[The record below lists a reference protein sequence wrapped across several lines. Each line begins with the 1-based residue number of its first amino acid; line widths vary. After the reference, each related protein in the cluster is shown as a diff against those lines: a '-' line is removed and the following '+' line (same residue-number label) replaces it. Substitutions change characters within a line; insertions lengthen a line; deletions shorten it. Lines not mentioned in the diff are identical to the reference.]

1 MRMAV
6 GGNMRSSTVTSSA
19 HLMATENHLS
29 TKKSCFLTSL
39 PLQLRRPDG
48 FLGDACAA
56 NEAQSMMQGMV
67 LWAID
72 SDLGGKKFERLCVDL
87 LYRNGY
93 KDIVPIEPQ
102 DGGRDAEE
110 LPRKGRDRD
119 GCLSFF
125 QFSLEAGWKS
135 KIRKDAAKL
144 HRRGGEFTYLVFVTS
159 RRARGVDIDEL
170 RGEFRLKYGWTLIVY
185 SREWLRLQLEEAN
198 TDLSKRYLGIRIQAK
213 PKTPSWIVGPRLQ
226 VKTGLKPSLRAMESG
241 AFDRTIDLLLGFL
254 DSQPESAVA
263 WQLLAWAE
271 YRLERFDEALSHIN
285 RAIKLREEPHFQL
298 VRACILAERGIRD
311 QNKPELRLAESLFRA
326 GLSIIGDE
334 GGMAHYNLGNVLSA
348 LKKFPEAIEQYKLAL
363 KQERNRPEIWKNLGS
378 AYHESGDHDS
388 EMKCLDRA
396 LELDPLLPE
405 ALASKAVSFIIDLS
419 KPQEAVPL
427 LEAAYRS
434 QPAIA
439 TRWPKFWYWLVT
451 GCVQA
456 NNLPQAFKW
465 VEEGLSHQPGSRS
478 LSHLKSSILAEL
490 HDTDAAWASK
500 ARAFWTGELAAE
512 AMNFEARKQ
521 LALAE
526 NAAGNS
532 GSAWQLVDS
541 CLPLFDLQAGISLQ
555 DIGLNV
561 EQGLDAVEFLP
572 EYIRF
577 RASFPLSNIWEPTSS
592 EEFSEEM
599 NLTAQNHLS
608 VYLAIPFGIGYR
620 QLKKDRKDLTAFFDA
635 IRQPLI
641 SSFVAS
647 IRRFS
652 PSIDAAN
659 GDIKKMAALT
669 TSSAAL
675 LANAAQYE
683 FTHQVSWMLGA
694 FGVGQEQVTTAFVAY
709 PKIDVSVNVL
719 TESVIELM
727 RAHLPSQEEKA
738 SRAPFRLTKKQ
749 TKTTRKVTNR

>member
-1 MRMAV
+1 M
-6 GGNMRSSTVTSSA
+6 
-19 HLMATENHLS
+19 
-29 TKKSCFLTSL
+29 
-39 PLQLRRPDG
+39 
-48 FLGDACAA
+48 
-56 NEAQSMMQGMV
+56 QSMV

-72 SDLGGKKFERLCVDL
+72 NELGGAKFERLCVDL

-119 GCLSFF
+119 GCPSFF
-125 QFSLEAGWKS
+125 QFSLEAGWKA
-135 KIRKDAAKL
+135 KIRRDATKL
-144 HRRGGEFTYLVFVTS
+144 NRRGAQFTYLVFVTS
-159 RRARGVDIDEL
+159 RKVRGVDIDQL
-170 RGEFRLKYGWTLIVY
+170 RAEFQSKYGWTLIVY

-198 TDLSKRYLGIRIQAK
+198 TDLSKRYLGIRIEAK
-213 PKTPSWIVGPRLQ
+213 PKTPSWIVGPRPQ
-226 VKTGLKPSLRAMESG
+226 VKTGLKPTLRAMESG

-285 RAIKLREEPHFQL
+285 RAIKLRKEPRFEL
-298 VRACILAERGIRD
+298 VRACILAEKGIRD
-311 QNKPELRLAESLFRA
+311 QSKTELRLAESLFRA
-326 GLSIIGDE
+326 GLSKIGAE

-348 LKKFPEAIEQYKLAL
+348 LRKFPEAIQQYKLAL
-363 KQERNRPEIWKNLGS
+363 KQETNRPEIWKNLGS
-378 AYHESGDHDS
+378 AYHESGNHDS

-419 KPQEAVPL
+419 KPQEAIPL

-434 QPAIA
+434 QAAIA

-451 GCVQA
+451 GCVQV
-456 NNLPQAFKW
+456 NDLPQAFKW

-478 LSHLKSSILAEL
+478 LSHLKSNILAKL
-490 HDTDAAWASK
+490 RDTDAAWASK
-500 ARAFWTGELAAE
+500 ARAFWTSELAAE
-512 AMNFEARKQ
+512 AKNFEARKQ

-526 NAAGNS
+526 NAAGNTAC
-532 GSAWQLVDS
+532 AWRLVDG
-541 CLPLFDLQAGISLQ
+541 CLPLFDFEAGISLQ
-555 DIGLNV
+555 DLGLNV
-561 EQGLDAVEFLP
+561 EQCLDAVEFLP

-592 EEFSEEM
+592 KEFSEEM
-599 NLTAQNHLS
+599 NLTTQNYLS

-620 QLKKDRKDLTAFFDA
+620 QLKKGSKDLTAFFDA

-641 SSFVAS
+641 SSFVTS

-652 PSIDAAN
+652 PSIDAAS
-659 GDIKKMAALT
+659 GDAKKMATLAT
-669 TSSAAL
+669 ASGAL

-683 FTHQVSWMLGA
+683 FTHQASWMP
-694 FGVGQEQVTTAFVAY
+694 GVFEIGQEQVTTAFVAY

-727 RAHLPSQEEKA
+727 RAHLPSQEGKA
-738 SRAPFRLTKKQ
+738 SKAAPRRTKKQ

>member
-1 MRMAV
+1 M
-6 GGNMRSSTVTSSA
+6 
-19 HLMATENHLS
+19 
-29 TKKSCFLTSL
+29 
-39 PLQLRRPDG
+39 
-48 FLGDACAA
+48 
-56 NEAQSMMQGMV
+56 QSMV

-72 SDLGGKKFERLCVDL
+72 NELEGAKFERLCVDL

-93 KDIVPIEPQ
+93 KEIVPIEPQ

-119 GCLSFF
+119 GCSSFF
-125 QFSLEAGWKS
+125 QFSLEAGWKA
-135 KIRKDAAKL
+135 KIRKDATKL
-144 HRRGGEFTYLVFVTS
+144 HSRGAQFTDLIFVTS
-159 RRARGVDIDEL
+159 RKVRGVDIDQL
-170 RGEFRLKYGWTLIVY
+170 RAEFRSKYGWTLIVY

-198 TDLSKRYLGIRIQAK
+198 TDLSMKYLGIRIEAK
-213 PKTPSWIVGPRLQ
+213 PKTPSWVVGPRLRA
-226 VKTGLKPSLRAMESG
+226 KTGLKPALRSMESG

-271 YRLERFDEALSHIN
+271 YRLERYDEALSHIN
-285 RAIKLREEPHFQL
+285 RALKVREEPRFEL
-298 VRACILAERGIRD
+298 VRACILAEKGIRD
-311 QNKPELRLAESLFRA
+311 QSKPELRLAESLFRA
-326 GLSIIGDE
+326 GLSKIGDD

-348 LKKFPEAIEQYKLAL
+348 LREFPDAIQQYKLAL
-363 KQERNRPEIWKNLGS
+363 KQEKNRPEIWKNLGS
-378 AYHESGDHDS
+378 AYHESGDHES

-405 ALASKAVSFIIDLS
+405 ALASKAVSFIVDLS
-419 KPQEAVPL
+419 KPQEAIPL

-478 LSHLKSSILAEL
+478 LSHLKSNILTKL
-490 HDTDAAWASK
+490 RDVDSVWASR
-500 ARAFWTGELAAE
+500 AHAFWTGELAAE

-526 NAAGNS
+526 NAAGNAAK
-532 GSAWQLVDS
+532 AWKLVDG
-541 CLPLFDLQAGISLQ
+541 CLPLFDFEAGISLQ
-555 DIGLNV
+555 DLGLNV
-561 EQGLDAVEFLP
+561 EQCLDAVEFLP
-572 EYIRF
+572 QYIRF

-592 EEFSEEM
+592 KDFSEEM
-599 NLTAQNHLS
+599 NLNVQKHLS

-620 QLKKDRKDLTAFFDA
+620 QLKKDGKDLTAFFDA

-641 SSFVAS
+641 WSFVTS
-647 IRRFS
+647 VRRFS
-652 PSIDAAN
+652 PSIDAAS
-659 GDIKKMAALT
+659 GDARKMAALA
-669 TSSAAL
+669 TSSGAL

-683 FTHQVSWMLGA
+683 FMYQASWMP
-694 FGVGQEQVTTAFVAY
+694 GVFEIGQEQVTAAFVAY

-727 RAHLPSQEEKA
+727 RAHLPLQEGKA
-738 SRAPFRLTKKQ
+738 SKAAPSRLKKRTQKTPRKATK
-749 TKTTRKVTNR
+749 R